1 MYQFSRRKSCPL
13 IFRIQDG
20 NAPAT
25 GHLLRARCVSNP
37 ARRFRRTSSA
47 VVHERVIPAQRG
59 VQASLILVA

>member
-25 GHLLRARCVSNP
+25 GHLLSRDVFLTQRGVSG
-37 ARRFRRTSSA
+37 ALL
-47 VVHERVIPAQRG
+47 VHERVILAQRG